1 MTSLRDHVRYLGI
14 ATMVYHGLSLL
25 ILLVIVP
32 LIIGGSVWAAA
43 EEPEAVAVIGGIGSI
58 LITIVLVLALPG
70 LIGGF
75 GLLRGKQWGKVL
87 TIIANVLTLFSF
99 PFGTALAVYTFWV
112 LIRED
117 ADAILT

>member
-1 MTSLRDHVRYLGI
+1 MTPLRDHVRYLGI
-14 ATMVYHGLSLL
+14 ATMIYHGLSLL

-32 LIIGGSVWAAA
+32 LFIGGSIWAVA
-43 EEPEAVAVIGGIGSI
+43 EEPEISGLIGGIGTFI
-58 LITIVLVLALPG
+58 IVVIVALALPG
-70 LIGGF
+70 LVGGY

-99 PFGTALAVYTFWV
+99 PIGTALAVYTFWV

-117 ADAILT
+117 ADAILS

>member
-32 LIIGGSVWAAA
+32 LFIGGSIWAAA
-43 EEPEAVAVIGGIGSI
+43 EEPEISGVIGGIG
-58 LITIVLVLALPG
+58 TFLVAVIIILALPG
-70 LIGGF
+70 LLGGL
-75 GLLRGKQWGKVL
+75 GLLMGKRWGKIL
-87 TIIANVLTLFSF
+87 TIIANAISLFSF
-99 PFGTALAVYTFWV
+99 PIGTGLAVYTFWV

-117 ADAILT
+117 ADAVLT